1 MKQFYYV
8 QRVTAML
15 LVDHQS
21 TIDDGHFG
29 LYRHCDLRIYRT
41 DRLIYVAEIR
51 VVVSCCY
58 LKFHNTGPTHSHSDA
73 HHRVSRENP

>member
-1 MKQFYYV
+1 MKQFFYV

-15 LVDHQS
+15 LMDHQFTMDS
-21 TIDDGHFG
+21 G
-29 LYRHCDLRIYRT
+29 LFALDWHTDLRIYRI
-41 DRLIYVAEIR
+41 DRLIYAAEIW

-58 LKFHNTGPTHSHSDA
+58 LMFHNTGPTHSHSDA